1 MFDAMSSLLQ
11 DARYGWRML
20 RREPGFALVAMLTI
34 ALGVGSTTTLFSV
47 ANGVLLKPLPW
58 AESDRLVQLSET
70 RQGKP
75 ARIRGTITNG
85 TFLAWYEHSEVL
97 EGIGAYSTN
106 TVTAAVGDGEPAR
119 LQVGSVTPSM
129 FAVLKARPLLG
140 RLFNDSEGP
149 MAGTGQLPPV
159 GSAILSYG
167 LWREWFGG
175 RDDVLGKSI
184 DLDGAHVSIVG
195 VMPHGFV
202 FPDADTRAWTPRGMP
217 SVLFEGGGQR
227 LQIFPALA
235 RMRPGVTPAQVGAEG
250 TARARSAPDP
260 GLAAVGM
267 FGSSGPPDISAEPAV
282 EALTGEVRPA
292 ILLLLAAVALLLV
305 AATANVASLQLAR
318 ATTRR
323 REIAVRAAIGAGTRR
338 LTQQL
343 LVESGI
349 IGVGGAI
356 IGIGV
361 VFALHRALPSI
372 LPADFPRA
380 DAVAIDGRVLFFAVA
395 TALATSLACG
405 LLPAV
410 QVRQLELT
418 EALADGS
425 AGATGGTW
433 RSRAGRWRVFIT
445 AGQVTVAC
453 VLLVGAALLTRSF
466 AALIHADRGYD
477 PSNVLSA
484 RIDLP
489 AAYTA
494 ARRVVFLDA
503 LVERLKGA
511 PGVSHV
517 AAGNSLPFVS
527 TGGVFAFSMPS
538 PTDPAV
544 KLQVQ
549 TSTRVVGSD
558 YFQVLRLRLLKGR
571 TLAETDTAVSRP
583 VIVVNRT
590 FAHRYLGDAAL
601 GARVPMPFGADK
613 PDCDVVG
620 IVEDMRQS
628 DVTEARTPEIFAS
641 YRQMPN
647 RLVRASM
654 FVVARTTGDPET
666 LIPSL
671 RAAVREQDRM
681 LVVDSI
687 MTLDERMMTS
697 LARPKTYA
705 TLLGA
710 FALCALAIAGVGL
723 FGVLSYGVAQRIREI
738 GVRTALGAQPADVI
752 ALVLRQGMLM
762 ACAGIVVGLGIALAA
777 ARVLSS
783 FLYGVNAYD
792 AASFGVVTLVLAAVA
807 ALACVVPARRAARVD
822 PLTALRSN

>member
-1 MFDAMSSLLQ
+1 MSSLFH
-11 DARYGWRML
+11 DARYGWRVL
-20 RREPGFALVAMLTI
+20 KREPGFALVAMLTI
-34 ALGVGSTTTLFSV
+34 ALGVGATTTLFSV

-58 AESDRLVQLSET
+58 ADSERLVRLTET

-85 TFLAWYEHSEVL
+85 TFLAWYKDSAVL
-97 EGIGAYSTN
+97 DGIGAYSTN
-106 TVTAAVGDGEPAR
+106 MVTAASGDGEPAR
-119 LQVGSVTPSM
+119 VQVGNVTASM
-129 FAVLKARPLLG
+129 FAVLKARPILG
-140 RLFNDSEGP
+140 RLFDDSDAP
-149 MAGTGQLPPV
+149 MAGTGQMPPL
-159 GSAILSYG
+159 GSVILSYG

-175 RDDVLGKSI
+175 RDDALGKSI
-184 DLDGAHVSIVG
+184 DLDGTRVSIVG
-195 VMPHGFV
+195 VMPREFA
-202 FPDADTRAWTPRGMP
+202 FPDAETRAWTPRGMP

-227 LQIFPALA
+227 LQIFSALA
-235 RMRPGVTPAQVGAEG
+235 RMKPGVTPTQVGIEG

-267 FGSSGPPDISAEPAV
+267 FGSSAPPEISAQPAV
-282 EALTGEVRPA
+282 EALIADVRPA
-292 ILLLLAAVALLLV
+292 ILLLLAAVVLLMA

-318 ATTRR
+318 AMTRR
-323 REIAVRAAIGAGTRR
+323 REIAVRAAIGAGTGR

-343 LVESGI
+343 LVESGL
-349 IGVGGAI
+349 IGVGGAAA
-356 IGIGV
+356 GIAV

-372 LPADFPRA
+372 LPADFPRV
-380 DAVAIDGRVLFFAVA
+380 DAVAIDGRVLLFAVA
-395 TALATSLACG
+395 TALATSMACG
-405 LLPAV
+405 LLPAF
-410 QVRQLELT
+410 QVRRLELT

-425 AGATGGTW
+425 AGATGGMW
-433 RSRAGRWRVFIT
+433 RSRTGRWRAVIM

-453 VLLVGAALLTRSF
+453 VLLVGAALLARSF
-466 AALIHADRGYD
+466 TALMHADRGYD
-477 PSNVLSA
+477 PANVLSA

-489 AAYTA
+489 QSYTA
-494 ARRVVFLDA
+494 PRRVVFLDT
-503 LVERLKGA
+503 LVERLKGV
-511 PGVSHV
+511 PGVAHV

-527 TGGVFAFSMPS
+527 NGGVFAFSMPS

-544 KLQVQ
+544 KQQVQ
-549 TSTRVVGSD
+549 TSTRVVGPD
-558 YFQVLRLRLLKGR
+558 YFQALRLRMLQGR
-571 TLAETDTAVSRP
+571 PLAETDSSVSRP

-590 FAHRYLGDAAL
+590 FAQRYLGQTPI
-601 GARVPMPFGADK
+601 GARVPMPFGDGK

-628 DVTEARTPEIFAS
+628 DVTEAHTPEIFAS
-641 YRQMPN
+641 YRQMSN

-687 MTLDERMMTS
+687 MTLDERMLTS

-723 FGVLSYGVAQRIREI
+723 FGVLSYGVAQRVREI
-738 GVRTALGAQPADVI
+738 GVRTALGAQPADII
-752 ALVLRQGMLM
+752 ALVLRHGMMM
-762 ACAGIVVGLGIALAA
+762 AGGGIVVGLGTALAT

-783 FLYGVNAYD
+783 FLYGVTAYD
-792 AASFGVVTLVLAAVA
+792 AASFVAVAIVLAAVV
-807 ALACVVPARRAARVD
+807 ALACIVPARRAARVD